1 MPLSG
6 HKTITTAGT
15 AEALGSQRIC
25 GPLMVKAL
33 TTNTGLAY
41 IGGDGAGDVSSAN
54 GLPLEAGEVAIFEWV
69 GDLRSLMIDV
79 AVDGEGVA
87 WASLDV

>member
-1 MPLSG
+1 MALSG

-33 TTNTGLAY
+33 TTNAGLAY
-41 IGGDGAGDVSSAN
+41 LGNDGAGDVSSNLPVFQPSNVPTFKRAN
-54 GLPLEAGEVAIFEWV
+54 SQTFQPSSLPAFQP
-69 GDLRSLMIDV
+69 
-79 AVDGEGVA
+79 
-87 WASLDV
+87 